1 MSDHDPA
8 PRNPDTVP
16 RAVERKPGSRSLQ
29 FVWIVPILAA
39 IVAGLIA
46 IKSIWESGPT
56 ITIQFTT
63 GEGIEAGKTRIKHKA
78 VDVGTVKA
86 VGLSPDRKTVLV
98 TAEIDRKASEGFLVD
113 DTRFWVVRPRIA
125 GGQVSGLGTL
135 LAGAYIGS
143 DPGKSKTEK
152 RYFVG
157 LETPPPITAD
167 LAGRQFKLTAED
179 LGSLDIG
186 SPVYYRGLVAGRV
199 ISTGV
204 AKDGRSVEVGV
215 FVHAPYDAFVSL
227 ESRFWNAS
235 GVDLSLDANGV
246 KLQTQSLLTL
256 LLGGIAFESPPEQA
270 AAPAADAHSQ
280 FQLWSN
286 RTDAF
291 RPRETVVET
300 YLLRFDQSTRGLAAG
315 APVDFRGVVVGEVKR
330 VDLQFDRDRT
340 RFTTVVEIHLWP
352 ERLRSRLRAGNNV
365 PRLAPQERLQRFV
378 AHGFRAQLRSANLI
392 TGQLYVALDFFP
404 KAPPA
409 KVLHAE
415 ATPEIPTIPGAL
427 SEIQESIGNIVKNL
441 EKVPFDKLV
450 ADVRAT
456 LATLDTSLKRADTL
470 MKQLSSEVA
479 PELRAT
485 LEQARKT
492 LSSAQQ
498 VLAADSPVQ
507 GDLRETLNE
516 VTRAAEQVRALTD
529 YLERHPE
536 SLIRGRR
543 PSGDTK

>member
-1 MSDHDPA
+1 MSEHDG
-8 PRNPDTVP
+8 VP
-16 RAVERKPGSRSLQ
+16 QAVERRKDSRSLQ

-39 IVAGLIA
+39 VVAGFIA
-46 IKSIWESGPT
+46 LKSFWESGPT
-56 ITIQFTT
+56 ITIQFMS
-63 GEGIEAGKTRIKHKA
+63 GEGIEAGKTRIKHKS

-86 VGLSPDRKTVLV
+86 VGLSPDRKTVVV
-98 TAEIDRKASEGFLVD
+98 TAEIDRNASEGFLVE

-125 GGQVSGLGTL
+125 GGQVSGLSTL
-135 LAGAYIGS
+135 LAGSYIGS

-152 RYFVG
+152 RAFVG
-157 LETPPPITAD
+157 LETPPPITSD
-167 LAGRQFKLTAED
+167 LPGRQYTLAADD

-186 SPVYYRGLVAGRV
+186 SPVYYRGVVAGRV

-204 AKDGRSVEVGV
+204 VPDGRSVEVGV
-215 FVHAPYDAFVSL
+215 FVHAPYDKYVSN

-235 GVDLSLDANGV
+235 GVDLTVDATGV

-256 LLGGIAFESPPEQA
+256 LLGGIAFESTPEDIGAPPA
-270 AAPAADAHSQ
+270 GANAKFP
-280 FQLWSN
+280 LWN
-286 RTDAF
+286 TRAEAF

-300 YLLRFDQSTRGLAAG
+300 YMLRFDQSTRGLSVG
-315 APVDFRGVVVGEVKR
+315 APVDFRGVVVGEVR
-330 VDLQFDRDRT
+330 RIDLLFDRERT
-340 RFTTVVEIHLWP
+340 RFTTAVEVHLWP
-352 ERLRSRLRAGNNV
+352 ERLRSRVRNGATQMNTNLTPAQ
-365 PRLAPQERLQRFV
+365 RLERFV
-378 AHGFRAQLRSANLI
+378 SHGFRAQLRSANLI

-409 KVLHAE
+409 KLDRA
-415 ATPEIPTIPGAL
+415 ASPPEIPTMPGAL
-427 SEIQESIGNIVKNL
+427 SEIQESIGNIVKTL

-450 ADVRAT
+450 ADLRTT
-456 LATLDTSLKRADTL
+456 LGTLDTSLKRADTL
-470 MKQLSSEVA
+470 MHQLSTDVA
-479 PELRAT
+479 PELRST

-498 VLAADSPVQ
+498 VLATDSPVQ